1 MLDVSR
7 LVVVARQS
15 ITRGDEE
22 LLEFMLYREVGA
34 GKKISQIGLG
44 TSQFGSEAWGYG
56 ASYAE
61 HEARLIV
68 RRAVEL
74 GITLFDT
81 AAIYGD
87 GRSERILGQAL
98 GEDRA
103 SVFLATKAHPILPP
117 SFRLRQRAAASASR
131 LGVARL
137 DLYQMHWP
145 NVLAGDGSVMRQM
158 RRLQQDG
165 LIAEVGVSNYSLA
178 RWRKA
183 ESSLGGRILSNQVAY
198 NLVDRAAEANLAF
211 ARDHGRLIIAH
222 SPLAQGLLSGKY
234 DKANRPSNA
243 RRADLSYFTPGTLD
257 RIDGLMKTLR
267 EIAHAH
273 SVAVAQIAL
282 AWVIHDPVVVAIPG
296 ASSVAQLENNVAAT
310 EIELKDD
317 EYQALDLASKR
328 VVAAAERTGR
338 RQYKISD
345 NVQSVVESAFHGWHV
360 AKTVHGGKAARTS
373 VSAGK
378 G

>member
-1 MLDVSR
+1 M
-7 LVVVARQS
+7 Q
-15 ITRGDEE
+15 
-22 LLEFMLYREVGA
+22 YRDVGA

-56 ASYAE
+56 TFYAE

-87 GRSERILGQAL
+87 GQSERILGAAL

-103 SVFLATKAHPILPP
+103 AVFIATKAHPILPP
-117 SFRLRQRAAASASR
+117 SFRLPQRAAASASR

-145 NVLAGDGSVMRQM
+145 NPWPGDGPVMRQM

-165 LIAEVGVSNYSLA
+165 LVAEVGVSNYSLA
-178 RWRKA
+178 RWRSA
-183 ESSLGGRILSNQVAY
+183 ENALGSRILSNQVPY
-198 NLVDRAAEANLAF
+198 NLVNRTAEADLAF
-211 ARDHGRLIIAH
+211 ARDNGRLVIAH

-234 DKANRPSNA
+234 DKTNRPSNA
-243 RRADLSYFTPGTLD
+243 RRVNSSDFTPAALE
-257 RIDGLMKTLR
+257 RIDELMKILR
-267 EIAHAH
+267 EIARGH
-273 SVAVAQIAL
+273 SVSVAKVAL
-282 AWVIHDPVVVAIPG
+282 AWVIRDPVVVAIPG
-296 ASSVAQLENNVAAT
+296 ASSVAQLESNVAAT
-310 EIELKDD
+310 EINLKDD
-317 EYQALDLASKR
+317 EYQALDLASR
-328 VVAAAERTGR
+328 SVAATVEPTPRPRGR
-338 RQYKISD
+338 ILNNAR
-345 NVQSVVESAFHGWHV
+345 SAALSAHYGWQV
-360 AKTVHGGKAARTS
+360 AMTVRGGKAAKMS
-373 VSAGK
+373 VSAGR

>member
-1 MLDVSR
+1 
-7 LVVVARQS
+7 
-15 ITRGDEE
+15 
-22 LLEFMLYREVGA
+22 MLYREVVA

-56 ASYAE
+56 AFYAG

-68 RRAVEL
+68 RRAVDL

-87 GRSERILGQAL
+87 GQSERILGEAL
-98 GEDRA
+98 GDDRA

-117 SFRLRQRAAASASR
+117 SFRLPQRAAASASR

-145 NVLAGDGSVMRQM
+145 NALAGDGSVMRQM

-165 LIAEVGVSNYSLA
+165 LVSEVGLSNYSLA
-178 RWRKA
+178 RWRRA
-183 ESSLGGRILSNQVAY
+183 ENSLGSRILSNQIPY
-198 NLVDRAAEANLAF
+198 SLVNRPAEAILAF
-211 ARDHGRLIIAH
+211 AREHGRLIIGH

-234 DKANRPSNA
+234 DKAHRPSNA
-243 RRADLSYFTPGTLD
+243 RRVDSSDFTPAALD
-257 RIDGLMKTLR
+257 RIDELMKILR
-267 EIAHAH
+267 EIASAH
-273 SVAVAQIAL
+273 SASVAQIAV
-282 AWVIHDPVVVAIPG
+282 AWVIRDPAVVAIPG

-310 EIELKDD
+310 EISLKDD
-317 EYQALDLASKR
+317 EYQALDLASR
-328 VVAAAERTGR
+328 SVAATAERTGR
-338 RQYKISD
+338 PLTKILD
-345 NVQSVVESAFHGWHV
+345 GARTVAESAHHGWQV
-360 AKTVHGGKAARTS
+360 ARTIRGGKAATTRL
-373 VSAGK
+373 SAGK

>member
-1 MLDVSR
+1 M
-7 LVVVARQS
+7 Q
-15 ITRGDEE
+15 
-22 LLEFMLYREVGA
+22 YREVGT

-44 TSQFGSEAWGYG
+44 TSQFGSKVWGYG
-56 ASYAE
+56 AFYADT
-61 HEARLIV
+61 EARLIV

-87 GRSERILGQAL
+87 GQSERILGEAL

-117 SFRLRQRAAASASR
+117 SFRLAQRAAASASR

-145 NVLAGDGSVMRQM
+145 NALAGDGSVMRQM

-165 LIAEVGVSNYSLA
+165 LVAEVGVSNYSLA
-178 RWRKA
+178 RWRRA
-183 ESSLGGRILSNQVAY
+183 ENSLGSRILSNQVPY
-198 NLVDRAAEANLAF
+198 NLVNRAAEANLAF
-211 ARDHGRLIIAH
+211 AREHGRLIIAH

-234 DKANRPSNA
+234 NKANRPTNA
-243 RRADLSYFTPGTLD
+243 RRADSSDFTPAALD
-257 RIDGLMKTLR
+257 RIDELMKILR
-267 EIAHAH
+267 EIASAH
-273 SVAVAQIAL
+273 SASVAQIAV
-282 AWVIHDPVVVAIPG
+282 AWVIRDPAVVAIPG

-310 EIELKDD
+310 EISLKDD
-317 EYQALDLASKR
+317 EYQALDLASR
-328 VVAAAERTGR
+328 SVAAAAGRTGR
-338 RQYKISD
+338 PRTRILD
-345 NVQSVVESAFHGWHV
+345 GVRSAADSARHGWQV
-360 AKTVHGGKAARTS
+360 AKTIRGGKAAKTS
-373 VSAGK
+373 VSAGM

>member
-1 MLDVSR
+1 
-7 LVVVARQS
+7 
-15 ITRGDEE
+15 
-22 LLEFMLYREVGA
+22 MLYREVGA
-34 GKKISQIGLG
+34 GKKISQLGLG

-56 ASYAE
+56 TFYAE

-81 AAIYGD
+81 AAVYGD
-87 GRSERILGQAL
+87 GQSERILGEAL

-117 SFRLRQRAAASASR
+117 SFRLPQRAAASASR

-145 NVLAGDGSVMRQM
+145 NALAGDGSVMRRM

-165 LIAEVGVSNYSLA
+165 LVAEVGLSNYSLA
-178 RWRKA
+178 RWQRA
-183 ESSLGGRILSNQVAY
+183 EKSLGSRILSNQIPY
-198 NLVDRAAEANLAF
+198 SLVNRPAEAILAF
-211 ARDHGRLIIAH
+211 AREHGRLIIGH
-222 SPLAQGLLSGKY
+222 SPLAQGLLSGRY

-243 RRADLSYFTPGTLD
+243 RRVDSSDFTPAALD
-257 RIDGLMKTLR
+257 RIDELMKILR
-267 EIAHAH
+267 EIASAH
-273 SVAVAQIAL
+273 SASVAQIAV
-282 AWVIHDPVVVAIPG
+282 AWVIRDPAVVAIPG

-310 EIELKDD
+310 EINLKDD
-317 EYQALDLASKR
+317 EYQALDLASR
-328 VVAAAERTGR
+328 SVVATAERTDRPRTRILDGAR
-338 RQYKISD
+338 SAA
-345 NVQSVVESAFHGWHV
+345 ESAHHGWHV
-360 AKTVHGGKAARTS
+360 ARTIRGGKAATTRL
-373 VSAGK
+373 SAGK

>member
-1 MLDVSR
+1 
-7 LVVVARQS
+7 
-15 ITRGDEE
+15 
-22 LLEFMLYREVGA
+22 MLYREVGA

-56 ASYAE
+56 AFYAE

-87 GRSERILGQAL
+87 GQSERILGEAL

-117 SFRLRQRAAASASR
+117 SFRLPQRAAASASR

-145 NVLAGDGSVMRQM
+145 NALTGDGSVMRQM

-165 LIAEVGVSNYSLA
+165 LVAEVGVSNYSLA
-178 RWRKA
+178 RWRGA
-183 ESSLGGRILSNQVAY
+183 ENALGSRILSNQVPY
-198 NLVDRAAEANLAF
+198 NLVNRQAEADLAF

-222 SPLAQGLLSGKY
+222 SPLAQGLLSGRY
-234 DKANRPSNA
+234 DKANRPTNA
-243 RRADLSYFTPGTLD
+243 RRAGSSDFTPVALE
-257 RIDGLMKTLR
+257 RIDELMKILR
-267 EIAHAH
+267 EIARAH
-273 SVAVAQIAL
+273 SVSVAQIAL
-282 AWVIHDPVVVAIPG
+282 AWVIRDPAVVAIPG
-296 ASSVAQLENNVAAT
+296 ASSVAQLEENVAAT
-310 EIELKDD
+310 EINLKDD
-317 EYQALDLASKR
+317 EYQALDLASR
-328 VVAAAERTGR
+328 SVAATAERTGR
-338 RQYKISD
+338 PQTRIL
-345 NVQSVVESAFHGWHV
+345 EGARSAAKSALDGWRV
-360 AKTVHGGKAARTS
+360 AKATVHGGRAATTS
-373 VSAGK
+373 VSAGR

>member
-1 MLDVSR
+1 
-7 LVVVARQS
+7 
-15 ITRGDEE
+15 
-22 LLEFMLYREVGA
+22 MLYREVGA
-34 GKKISQIGLG
+34 EKKISQIGLG

-56 ASYAE
+56 AFYAE

-81 AAIYGD
+81 AAMYGD
-87 GRSERILGQAL
+87 GQSERILGEAL

-117 SFRLRQRAAASASR
+117 SFRLAQRAAASASR

-165 LIAEVGVSNYSLA
+165 LVAEVGVSNYSLA
-178 RWRKA
+178 RWRGA
-183 ESSLGGRILSNQVAY
+183 ENSLGSRILSNQVSY
-198 NLVDRAAEANLAF
+198 SLLRRPAEADLAF

-243 RRADLSYFTPGTLD
+243 RRANSSDFSPAALD
-257 RIDGLMKTLR
+257 RIDELMKILR
-267 EIAHAH
+267 EIASAH
-273 SVAVAQIAL
+273 SVSVAQIAV
-282 AWVIHDPVVVAIPG
+282 AWVIRDPVVVAIPG

-310 EIELKDD
+310 EINLKDD
-317 EYQALDLASKR
+317 EYQALELASR
-328 VVAAAERTGR
+328 SVAATAERAGR
-338 RQYKISD
+338 ARVKIS
-345 NVQSVVESAFHGWHV
+345 SRAGSAVRLAHYGWQV
-360 AKTVHGGKAARTS
+360 ARTIRGGNAAKAS
-373 VSAGK
+373 VSASEG
-378 G
+378 

>member
-1 MLDVSR
+1 MH
-7 LVVVARQS
+7 
-15 ITRGDEE
+15 
-22 LLEFMLYREVGA
+22 YREVGT

-56 ASYAE
+56 AFYAE

-87 GRSERILGQAL
+87 GQSERILGEAL

-117 SFRLRQRAAASASR
+117 SFRLAQRAAASAGR
-131 LGVARL
+131 LGVARV

-145 NVLAGDGSVMRQM
+145 NALGRDRSVMRQM

-178 RWRKA
+178 RWRRA
-183 ESSLGGRILSNQVAY
+183 ENSLGSRILSNQVAY
-198 NLVDRAAEANLAF
+198 NLVDRTAEADVTF
-211 ARDHGRLIIAH
+211 ARDHDRLVIAH

-234 DKANRPSNA
+234 DKTNRPSNA
-243 RRADLSYFTPGTLD
+243 RRVNNTEFSPVALEK
-257 RIDGLMKTLR
+257 IDELMKVLR
-267 EIAHAH
+267 EIADAH
-273 SVAVAQIAL
+273 SASVAQIAL
-282 AWVIHDPVVVAIPG
+282 AWVIRDPVVVAIPG
-296 ASSVAQLENNVAAT
+296 ASSVAQLESNVAAT
-310 EIELKDD
+310 EINLKDD
-317 EYQALDLASKR
+317 EYKALDLASRRAGAMVPRHGPLQAR
-328 VVAAAERTGR
+328 VLDHVRSVAEDAR
-338 RQYKISD
+338 
-345 NVQSVVESAFHGWHV
+345 HGWQV
-360 AKTVHGGKAARTS
+360 AMALRGGNAAKAS
-373 VSAGK
+373 VSAGR

>member
-1 MLDVSR
+1 
-7 LVVVARQS
+7 
-15 ITRGDEE
+15 
-22 LLEFMLYREVGA
+22 MLYREVGA

-56 ASYAE
+56 AFYAE

-87 GRSERILGQAL
+87 GQSERILGEAL
-98 GEDRA
+98 GDDRA

-117 SFRLRQRAAASASR
+117 SFRLPQRAAASASR

-145 NVLAGDGSVMRQM
+145 NALAGDGSVMRQM

-165 LIAEVGVSNYSLA
+165 LVAEVGVSNYSLA
-178 RWRKA
+178 RWQRA
-183 ESSLGGRILSNQVAY
+183 ENSLGSRILSNQVPY
-198 NLVDRAAEANLAF
+198 NLVNRPTEAALAF
-211 ARDHGRLIIAH
+211 AREHGRLIIGH

-234 DKANRPSNA
+234 DKANRPGNA
-243 RRADLSYFTPGTLD
+243 RRVDSSAFTPAALD
-257 RIDGLMKTLR
+257 RIAELMKILR
-267 EIAHAH
+267 EIASAH
-273 SVAVAQIAL
+273 SASVAQIAV
-282 AWVIHDPVVVAIPG
+282 AWVIRDPVVVAIPG

-310 EIELKDD
+310 EISLKDD
-317 EYQALDLASKR
+317 EYEALDLASR
-328 VVAAAERTGR
+328 SVATAGERTVR
-338 RQYKISD
+338 PQTKILD
-345 NVQSVVESAFHGWHV
+345 GARSVAESAHHGWQV
-360 AKTVHGGKAARTS
+360 ARTIRGGKAATTRL
-373 VSAGK
+373 SAREG
-378 G
+378 

>member
-1 MLDVSR
+1 MM
-7 LVVVARQS
+7 Q
-15 ITRGDEE
+15 
-22 LLEFMLYREVGA
+22 YRELGT

-56 ASYAE
+56 AFYAE

-68 RRAVEL
+68 RRAIEL

-87 GRSERILGQAL
+87 GQSERILGEAL

-117 SFRLRQRAAASASR
+117 SFRLAQRAAASASR

-145 NVLAGDGSVMRQM
+145 NALAGDRSVMRQM

-165 LIAEVGVSNYSLA
+165 LVAEVGVSNYPLA
-178 RWRKA
+178 RWRRA
-183 ESSLGGRILSNQVAY
+183 EYALGSRIMSNQVPY
-198 NLVDRAAEANLAF
+198 NLVNRTAEANLAF
-211 ARDHGRLIIAH
+211 ARDHDRLIIAH
-222 SPLAQGLLSGKY
+222 SPLAQGLLSGRY
-234 DKANRPSNA
+234 GKANRPRNA
-243 RRADLSYFTPGTLD
+243 RRADSSYFTPVALD
-257 RIDGLMKTLR
+257 GIDELMEILR
-267 EIAHAH
+267 EIASAH
-273 SVAVAQIAL
+273 SASVAQVAL
-282 AWVIHDPVVVAIPG
+282 AWVIRDPAVVAIPG
-296 ASSVAQLENNVAAT
+296 ASSVAQLESNVAAT
-310 EIELKDD
+310 EISLKDD
-317 EYQALDLASKR
+317 EYQALDLASRR
-328 VVAAAERTGR
+328 VAAAAERTGR
-338 RQYKISD
+338 PEARILHHARAAA
-345 NVQSVVESAFHGWHV
+345 VSAHLGWQE
-360 AKTVHGGKAARTS
+360 ARTIRGGAARTS